1 MFIKFF
7 LNNIHSER
15 HKADTIQLTDETRD
29 SFSYSEDR
37 FFLISM
43 EIDIQLREKEKISRW
58 VLTASKGY
66 SGDADLIRITWNRK
80 IAW

>member
-15 HKADTIQLTDETRD
+15 HKVDTIQLTDETRD

-43 EIDIQLREKEKISRW
+43 EIDIQLREKEKICR
-58 VLTASKGY
+58 
-66 SGDADLIRITWNRK
+66 
-80 IAW
+80 

>member
-43 EIDIQLREKEKISRW
+43 EINIQLREKEKICR
-58 VLTASKGY
+58 
-66 SGDADLIRITWNRK
+66 
-80 IAW
+80 